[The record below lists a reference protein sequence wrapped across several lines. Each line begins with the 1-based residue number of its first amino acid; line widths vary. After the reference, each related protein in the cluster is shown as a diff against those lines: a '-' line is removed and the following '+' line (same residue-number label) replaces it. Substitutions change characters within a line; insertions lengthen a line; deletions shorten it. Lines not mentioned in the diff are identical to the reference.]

1 MMSENDH
8 VALKLGDDKF
18 AKMML
23 FLKTPINQQNHLD
36 YKFGNSELREL
47 QEGIWAMP
55 AYLTDD
61 DPYSLFFLF
70 TTIDTGE
77 MVVAFAEGTRQ
88 DKQLKLGQPLTTGAG
103 LNSLF
108 AQQDKRAQRV
118 LKFLNDISRADE
130 AEWHEIAD

>member
-1 MMSENDH
+1 MSENDNA
-8 VALKLGDDKF
+8 ALKLGDDKF
-18 AKMML
+18 DEMML

-36 YKFGNSELREL
+36 YRFGDSELREL

-55 AYLTDD
+55 AYLVDD

-70 TTIDTGE
+70 TTIDSGE

-88 DKQLKLGQPLTTGAG
+88 DKQLRLGQPLTTGAG

-108 AQQDKRAQRV
+108 AQQEKRAQRV

-130 AEWHEIAD
+130 AEWHQIVS

>member
-1 MMSENDH
+1 MSENDKP
-8 VALKLGDDKF
+8 ALKLGDDKF
-18 AKMML
+18 AEMML
-23 FLKTPINQQNHLD
+23 FLKTPINQQNHRD
-36 YKFGNSELREL
+36 YKFGDSELREL

-55 AYLTDD
+55 AYLEDD

-70 TTIDTGE
+70 TTIDSGE

-108 AQQDKRAQRV
+108 AQQEKRAQRV

-130 AEWHEIAD
+130 AEWHQIVD